1 MTTHLDV
8 FYDYTCGDAFRFKK
22 LLDLLPEG
30 AVEVDWRAYSLRE
43 HQRTSDE
50 QSIFERGLESFA
62 LLALALAQALAGE
75 GFRKFHDEVYDAI
88 NLEHR
93 KMEREDLFHIAEAA
107 GLDRVGFEKDE
118 DRWLDLIKAQHEE
131 GKTQWNSLGTPTV
144 VFGGNQAVY
153 IEVSDIPSSRERA
166 EDVWREIETIA
177 AATPEVRE
185 IKRSV

>member
-1 MTTHLDV
+1 MTTRVEV

-22 LLDLLPEG
+22 LIDLLPEG
-30 AVEVDWRAYSLRE
+30 AVEVDWKAYSLRE

-62 LLALALAQALAGE
+62 LLALALAQALPPE
-75 GFRKFHDEVYDAI
+75 GFQKFHDEVYDAI

-93 KMEREDLFHIAEAA
+93 KMDRDDLFHIAEVS
-107 GLDRVGFEKDE
+107 GLDRKSFENE
-118 DRWLDLIKAQHEE
+118 EHRWLDLIKGQHEE

-144 VFGGNQAVY
+144 IFQGNQAVY
-153 IEVSDIPSSRERA
+153 IEVSDIPSSPERA
-166 EDVWREIETIA
+166 EEVWREIETIA
-177 AATPEVRE
+177 ASTPEVRE